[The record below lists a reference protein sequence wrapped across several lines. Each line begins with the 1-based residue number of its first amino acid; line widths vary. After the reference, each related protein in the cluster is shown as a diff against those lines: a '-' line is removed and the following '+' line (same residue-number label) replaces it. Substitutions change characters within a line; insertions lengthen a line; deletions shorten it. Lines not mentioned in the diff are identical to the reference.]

1 MKSKKRAWTFVL
13 LLFIGVSVA
22 FAKDYRT
29 VVFKV
34 AQMECENCE
43 RKVKN
48 NMKFEKGMK
57 EFSTDLKTK
66 TVTIVYDADK
76 TTVEK
81 LQQAFGKFNYV
92 AEVVGEAGTP
102 EKRSLTNHPQPL
114 SKGR

>member
-1 MKSKKRAWTFVL
+1 MKTKKRIWTLALV
-13 LLFIGVSVA
+13 LFIGVCTA

-34 AQMECENCE
+34 SQMECENCE

-48 NMKFEKGMK
+48 NIKFEKGMK

-81 LQQAFGKFNYV
+81 LQAAFGKFNYV
-92 AEVVGEAGTP
+92 AELVGEAGLP
-102 EKRSLTNHPQPL
+102 EGDVSAGKAGKSTG
-114 SKGR
+114 K